1 MYNMYWY
8 NFVWKRLCCNFKIY
22 VYGSGVGSKLE
33 VGVRF
38 IVYQIF
44 LISLKKWLNGYC
56 YDYV

>member
-1 MYNMYWY
+1 MYWY

-38 IVYQIF
+38 IVY
-44 LISLKKWLNGYC
+44 
-56 YDYV
+56 

>member
-33 VGVRF
+33 GNGG
-38 IVYQIF
+38 QIYSVLDIF
-44 LISLKKWLNGYC
+44 NKFKKMVKWLLL
-56 YDYV
+56 